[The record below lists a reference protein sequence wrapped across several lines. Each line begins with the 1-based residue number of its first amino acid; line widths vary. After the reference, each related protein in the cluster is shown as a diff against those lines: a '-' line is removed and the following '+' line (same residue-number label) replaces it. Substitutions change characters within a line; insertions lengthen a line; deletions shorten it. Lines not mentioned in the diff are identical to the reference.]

1 MTTPVNTSALNVGG
15 GYTPMMNWGQMPA
28 IVLPQEQYG
37 IGFDTGPN
45 NYLDTMQQYGLDT
58 SVGAT
63 GGTTTSPGFTGMQ
76 KMWGGTNAAG
86 ESTMGWGTAGL
97 KVGQTLLNG
106 YLGLQSLGVAKDQL
120 DFQKKAF
127 NMNYQSQ
134 KQATNRQ
141 LRDRQMRRQ
150 HERPDY
156 YQSVGE
162 YMNKNGVK

>member
-1 MTTPVNTSALNVGG
+1 MTNPVVNTSVN
-15 GYTPMMNWGQMPA
+15 NWGQMPS
-28 IVLPQEQYG
+28 VMLPQQQYG
-37 IGFDTGPN
+37 VGFDTGPT

-58 SVGAT
+58 SANPAAGGAA
-63 GGTTTSPGFTGMQ
+63 TSPGFTGMQ
-76 KMWGGTNAAG
+76 KVFGGTNAAG

-127 NMNYQSQ
+127 NMNYQNQ

-162 YMNKNGVK
+162 YMQQNGVK